1 VTTWQIAHLS
11 MPRVIVVFPADKARA
26 PVEIAAPNG
35 GSLADLCDEHA
46 APIPFACRDANCG
59 ACRVEVLE
67 GASELCDA
75 DPDEARLLAVF
86 AAPPTHRLAC
96 RAQMK
101 PGLATLRLRAVT
113 R

>member
-1 VTTWQIAHLS
+1 
-11 MPRVIVVFPADKARA
+11 MPRVIITFATARAPDRA

-67 GASELCDA
+67 GASELCEA
-75 DPDEARLLAVF
+75 DPDEARLIGVRF
-86 AAPPTHRLAC
+86 A
-96 RAQMK
+96 
-101 PGLATLRLRAVT
+101 
-113 R
+113 